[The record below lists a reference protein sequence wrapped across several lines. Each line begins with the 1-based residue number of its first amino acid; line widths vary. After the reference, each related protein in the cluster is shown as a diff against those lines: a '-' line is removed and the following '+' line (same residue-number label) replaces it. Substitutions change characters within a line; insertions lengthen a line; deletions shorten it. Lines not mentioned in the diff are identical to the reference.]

1 MEPILEASSRHTVVN
16 KRTFRGVAIPIG
28 RPSVFGNPFSHL
40 SHSRAEVVVPDRYTA
55 IMRYASWVVTGIDPQ
70 IKRPPTSIHAA
81 IHRGELDR
89 QLPLM
94 CFCAPLA
101 CHGDILDEIRTPG
114 KLAAA
119 IGDPEKFLRTISLR
133 IKNKC
138 RSDKENTAEIS
149 AGN

>member
-1 MEPILEASSRHTVVN
+1 MEPILEASTKRTVVN
-16 KRTFRGVAIPIG
+16 KKTFRGAAILIG

-55 IMRYASWVVTGIDPQ
+55 IMRFATWVVTGKDPQ
-70 IKRPPTSIHAA
+70 LKRPPTSIHAA
-81 IHRGELDR
+81 IRRGELDK

-101 CHGDILDEIRTPG
+101 CHGDVLDEIRTPE
-114 KLAAA
+114 KLTVA
-119 IGDPEKFLRTISLR
+119 IADPQDFLRMISLR

-138 RSDKENTAEIS
+138 
-149 AGN
+149 